1 MNAHDLIEN
10 ANLDAMGLLDHEER
24 EAFERAFRAAPPALQ
39 AQVRREQLRLSSM
52 DALLPAAELPVGLK
66 ARVMAAVREAM
77 QQVAGR
83 RSGAPAGDA
92 AVVAGVIGQLR
103 PSTGVHRLWRTAAI
117 ASVAAALAMSFVSL
131 QFRSSI
137 DEMRQVARNSE
148 VSQYL
153 QSEFGRQ
160 FGPRFFS
167 PNTRFVQFTQ
177 APAGPATDAVA
188 GRPSKA
194 MLLLDPASGTGHLFC
209 LDLPSGER
217 EFEVVVIDRDGDRE
231 RAVLTFK
238 STNAGMI
245 SSTIQGLSLENARS
259 VVIRLAGDTRP
270 LLSSIQL

>member
-1 MNAHDLIEN
+1 MNAHELIEM
-10 ANLDAMGLLDHEER
+10 ANLDAMGLLDPEER

-39 AQVRREQLRLSSM
+39 AQIRREQLRLSTM
-52 DALLPAAELPVGLK
+52 DDLLPQAELPVGLK

-83 RSGAPAGDA
+83 RVASSGD
-92 AVVAGVIGQLR
+92 VAGVIGQLR
-103 PSTGVHRLWRTAAI
+103 PPTGVNRLWRTAAI
-117 ASVAAALAMSFVSL
+117 ASVAAALAMGFVSL

-160 FGPRFFS
+160 FAPRFFS
-167 PNTRFVQFTQ
+167 PNTRFVKFTQ
-177 APAGPATDAVA
+177 AAAIPAADATAGVVA

-194 MLLLDPASGTGHLFC
+194 TLLLDPSSGTGQLFC

-217 EFEVVVIDRDGDRE
+217 EFEVVVIDREGNE
-231 RAVLTFK
+231 GRAVLTFK
-238 STNAGMI
+238 STNAGMV
-245 SSTIQGLSLENARS
+245 SSTIQGLSLENAKS

-270 LLSSIQL
+270 LLSSVEL